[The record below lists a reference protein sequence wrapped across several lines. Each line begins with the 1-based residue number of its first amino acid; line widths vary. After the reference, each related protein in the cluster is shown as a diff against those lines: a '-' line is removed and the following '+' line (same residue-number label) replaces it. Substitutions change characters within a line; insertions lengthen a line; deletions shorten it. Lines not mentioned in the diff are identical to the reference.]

1 MKRYWLIGI
10 LGAFLTTLVAAT
22 TLERDLGRGLVYM
35 RVTQVPD
42 DLPVRSR
49 APAIVLDLRYA
60 SGDDIGDWLTTYAAP
75 QTPIF
80 VLANTATQKALRQSI
95 QGVSGSITIGI
106 TGEDFTPDIALAI
119 TDEEEKRA
127 YEALTLTTVISTL
140 LYPDTHKERYDEAA
154 MVEEQ
159 LATPQIVVEKPE
171 GVIRAEDDDQA
182 AAPIIDQ
189 AILRAVQIHRGW
201 LVLRSS

>member
-171 GVIRAEDDDQA
+171 GVIRAEDDTT
-182 AAPIIDQ
+182 PLIDQ